1 MERRKGMMREAK
13 MGKEREKYKKNAQGI
28 AHIKNYMY
36 LCRRFE
42 RSGEGAPD
50 SSPSETRVRPLSA
63 SGHPPTVSTGLY
75 LAQK

>member
-13 MGKEREKYKKNAQGI
+13 MGKKREKYKKNAQGI

-42 RSGEGAPD
+42 RPASDAGIIDEG
-50 SSPSETRVRPLSA
+50 
-63 SGHPPTVSTGLY
+63 TGI
-75 LAQK
+75 QCRDNRRRNRHSMPGQ